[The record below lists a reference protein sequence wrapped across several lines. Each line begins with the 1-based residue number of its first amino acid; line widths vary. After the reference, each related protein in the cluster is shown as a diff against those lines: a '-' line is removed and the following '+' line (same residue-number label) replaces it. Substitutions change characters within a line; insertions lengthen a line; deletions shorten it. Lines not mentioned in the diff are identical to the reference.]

1 MVTTHDLPTIAGV
14 SSGAD
19 DDELIDLDRPAA
31 DEASARLKARLAAL
45 VADPAAV
52 PADLAASLHDRLG
65 RSPAQ
70 LVLATLQDLVGV
82 RLRPHVPGTGS
93 DERANWSQAL
103 PPPVRSAEC
112 RVGNEG
118 FSTCSSRWSPTY
130 STKTP
135 TLRKQQ

>member
-45 VADPAAV
+45 VEDPAAV

-70 LVLATLQDLVGV
+70 PVLATLEELVGV
-82 RLRPHVPGTGS
+82 RLRPNVPGTGT
-93 DERANWSQAL
+93 DGPANWSQE
-103 PPPVRSAEC
+103 PPHPYRDQ
-112 RVGNEG
+112 GHDPG
-118 FSTCSSRWSPTY
+118 
-130 STKTP
+130 TP
-135 TLRKQQ
+135 GTP

>member
-1 MVTTHDLPTIAGV
+1 MFTTHTLPTIAGL

-45 VADPAAV
+45 VEDPAAV

-70 LVLATLQDLVGV
+70 LVLATLEDLVGV
-82 RLRPHVPGTGS
+82 RLRPNVPG
-93 DERANWSQAL
+93 
-103 PPPVRSAEC
+103 RSEEHTSELQSLMRISYAVFC
-112 RVGNEG
+112 LKKKNEIH
-118 FSTCSSRWSPTY
+118 THN
-130 STKTP
+130 KVI
-135 TLRKQQ
+135 LD